1 MHREKHLPLVDLY
14 RFMSEYRLVEIH
26 DAQSVSKDPLMVQH
40 TEIKETPDVPWYRNG
55 IKIGVSVPASAL
67 QQVSGLQNVQNP
79 ILNSTGL
86 RQLSAGYIHTTGEN
100 IGGFYNL
107 ADVGSVWL
115 YKNKKTANNWAK
127 QIDRSLAPSLTLIDS
142 GQENVGFVCVCMV
155 MQKKMRWEIV
165 TYI

>member
-55 IKIGVSVPASAL
+55 IKIGVSVPVSTL

-115 YKNKKTANNWAK
+115 YKDPKVANKWAK
-127 QIDRSLAPSLTLIDS
+127 HIDRSLAPSFTLIDS
-142 GQENVGFVCVCMV
+142 GQGNVSFVCVSIV
-155 MQKKMRWEIV
+155 TRKV

>member
-1 MHREKHLPLVDLY
+1 
-14 RFMSEYRLVEIH
+14 
-26 DAQSVSKDPLMVQH
+26 
-40 TEIKETPDVPWYRNG
+40 VP
-55 IKIGVSVPASAL
+55 VSAL

-107 ADVGSVWL
+107 ADVDSVWL
-115 YKNKKTANNWAK
+115 YKNTRNANNWAK